1 MIPRTLVLASI
12 AACLSASAALATE
25 DFVKPAATPA
35 PTAGPTLSA
44 ANEFCGEPSGK
55 AEDLI
60 ARYSTQKNLKETYK
74 SVDYVAYSDDE
85 KNPTLVYTM
94 TTKGHPAHPAVVCRK
109 QDKDGDNIVL
119 KMVVVCDG
127 GKDACDKLRN
137 DFNVM
142 NAKMQAEVDQQIAAG
157 KK

>member
-1 MIPRTLVLASI
+1 MNTRIVVLASL
-12 AACLSASAALATE
+12 AACLSASAAFATE

-60 ARYSTQKNLKETYK
+60 ARYSAQKNLKETYK

-142 NAKMQAEVDQQIAAG
+142 NAKMQAEVDQQIAAR

>member
-1 MIPRTLVLASI
+1 MNTRIVVLASL
-12 AACLSASAALATE
+12 AACLSASAAFATE

-60 ARYSTQKNLKETYK
+60 ARYSAQKNLKETYK

>member
-1 MIPRTLVLASI
+1 MKLKTYVLASI
-12 AACLSASAALATE
+12 AACFSASAALAVE
-25 DFVKPAATPA
+25 DFVKPAPTPP

-44 ANEFCGEPSGK
+44 ANEFCGEPTGK
-55 AEDLI
+55 ADDLI
-60 ARYSTQKNLKETYK
+60 TKYSAQNNLKQTYK
-74 SVDYVAYSDDE
+74 SADYVAYSDDE

-94 TTKGHPAHPAVVCRK
+94 TVKGHPAYPAIVCRK
-109 QDKDGDNIVL
+109 QEKDGENILL

-127 GKDACDKLRN
+127 GKDSCDKLRN

-142 NAKMQAEVDQQIAAG
+142 NAKMQVDIDQQIAAA